1 MNGGKMMNNS
11 SLGTMHSFQTKS
23 MSQNKT
29 QVDQDFESLQ
39 LIIAE
44 VQKAY
49 KIKGF
54 ILKNSVRAIF
64 NIYNTDDVFELALLS
79 SELFDSSAKLF
90 EVTKAGTLNHVVLK
104 GSQMSVLCLS
114 DGENQLSI
122 FMDKGTD
129 YNVILDKIVRK
140 NF

>member
-1 MNGGKMMNNS
+1 MTN
-11 SLGTMHSFQTKS
+11 SLGTVNSYQTKS
-23 MSQNKT
+23 ASHSKT

-54 ILKNSVRAIF
+54 ILKNSVRALF
-64 NIYNTDDVFELALLS
+64 NLYNAEDVFDLALLS
-79 SELFDSSAKLF
+79 SELFDSAAKLF
-90 EVTKAGTLNHVVLK
+90 EVTSAGTLNHVVLK

-122 FMDKGTD
+122 FLDRSTD
-129 YNVILDKIVRK
+129 YNVILDMIVKK

>member
-1 MNGGKMMNNS
+1 MKSIN
-11 SLGTMHSFQTKS
+11 SFQAKPES
-23 MSQNKT
+23 SNKT
-29 QVDQDFESLQ
+29 QIDQDFESLQ

-54 ILKNSVRAIF
+54 ILKNSARALF
-64 NIYNTDDVFELALLS
+64 NIYNSDDAFDLALLA

-90 EVTKAGTLNHVVLK
+90 EVTSAGTLNHVVLR
-104 GSQMSVLCLS
+104 GGQMSVLCLS

-122 FMDKGTD
+122 FLDRATD
-129 YNVILDKIVRK
+129 YNVILDMIVKK

>member
-1 MNGGKMMNNS
+1 MTNS
-11 SLGTMHSFQTKS
+11 TVGTMHHFQTKS
-23 MSQNKT
+23 ESQSKT
-29 QVDQDFESLQ
+29 QIDQDFESLQ

-44 VQKAY
+44 VQKAC

-64 NIYNTDDVFELALLS
+64 NIYNPDDVFDLALLS

-104 GSQMSVLCLS
+104 GGQMSVLCLS

-122 FMDKGTD
+122 FMDRGTD
-129 YNVILDKIVRK
+129 YNVILDMIVKK

>member
-1 MNGGKMMNNS
+1 MNDT
-11 SLGTMHSFQTKS
+11 SLGTMHSFQTKAVT
-23 MSQNKT
+23 QNKT
-29 QVDQDFESLQ
+29 QIDQDFESLQ

-54 ILKNSVRAIF
+54 ILKNSFRAIF
-64 NIYNTDDVFELALLS
+64 NLYNSDDVFELAMLS

-90 EVTKAGTLNHVVLK
+90 EVTKAGILNHVVLK
-104 GSQMSVLCLS
+104 GGQMSVLCLS

-129 YNVILDKIVRK
+129 INVILDMIVRK

>member
-1 MNGGKMMNNS
+1 MKSIN
-11 SLGTMHSFQTKS
+11 SFQAKPES
-23 MSQNKT
+23 SNKT
-29 QVDQDFESLQ
+29 QIDQDFESLQ

-54 ILKNSVRAIF
+54 ILKNSARALF
-64 NIYNTDDVFELALLS
+64 NIYNSDDVFDLALLA

-90 EVTKAGTLNHVVLK
+90 EVTSAGTLNHVVLR
-104 GSQMSVLCLS
+104 GGQMSVLCLS

-122 FMDKGTD
+122 FLDRATD
-129 YNVILDKIVRK
+129 YNVILDMIVKK